1 MFRAILGL
9 GTTCVVVVTLG
20 VLSENRLVFFLF
32 PNMAVREKEW
42 SLQRRRP
49 TKSVQRVGE
58 GPE

>member
-32 PNMAVREKEW
+32 PNMSARGKE
-42 SLQRRRP
+42 
-49 TKSVQRVGE
+49 
-58 GPE
+58 